1 MASKVSIVQGNIITQ
16 SDCDGIVNA
25 ANEYLI
31 AGGGVCGAIYKAAGP
46 ELEPFTKKLAP
57 LRLGCAVASPGFNL
71 SARWIIHTRGPK
83 FHTDP
88 DPARNLAAALESAVR
103 LANQLEVQCLAVPAI
118 STGIYG
124 YPVREA
130 ASILI
135 RVAHSLR
142 EELTE
147 LTEVRFV
154 LFDSNA
160 YSIFLNLLDGEELD
174 LRGRREG

>member
-1 MASKVSIVQGNIITQ
+1 MLKVTAVNGNILAQT
-16 SDCDGIVNA
+16 DCDGIVNS
-25 ANEYLI
+25 ANEYLV
-31 AGGGVCGAIYKAAGP
+31 AGSGVCGAIYKAAGA
-46 ELEPFTKKLAP
+46 ELEPFTKRLAP
-57 LRLGCAVASPGFNL
+57 LGLGCAVASPAFNIY
-71 SARWIIHTRGPK
+71 ARWIIHTRGPK

-88 DPARNLAAALESAVR
+88 DPPRNLAAALESATR
-103 LANQLEVQCLAVPAI
+103 LANQLGVQRLAVPAI

-135 RVAHSLR
+135 RVSHSLR